1 MTNLLAMQAGYFFG
15 LDKGEKRMSIPI
27 FDAHCDV
34 LYKMW
39 LKKDITFQHSSDLH
53 VTYDKLKKTNGKIQ
67 CMALYI
73 PEHVR
78 QEHRFDVCL
87 EMIDIFY
94 REILGKYRDL
104 KLILHKEDIPLLKK
118 EEIGVILTLEGCDAI
133 GSSLVRLRTLYQLG
147 VRAIG
152 LTWNYANAVADG
164 VRERRGA
171 GLSLFGEKV
180 VHEHNEYRLWTD
192 VSHLN
197 EKGFWDVMEKAL
209 YPIASHSNAYTLCRH
224 PRNLKDE
231 QIQALLNRNGVIGIT
246 FVPEFLNETKTASIA
261 DVLKHIDYI
270 CSLGGEFQIGFGSD
284 FDGITDTTVGLSSYE
299 DYYYLIE
306 SLVKSYTYEQ
316 VKNFCYYNFIRHIP
330 F

>member
-1 MTNLLAMQAGYFFG
+1 MN
-15 LDKGEKRMSIPI
+15 IPI

-39 LKKDITFQHSSDLH
+39 LKKDISFQHSPDLH
-53 VTYDKLKKTNGKIQ
+53 VTYEKLKKKNGKVQ

-94 REILGKYRDL
+94 REILSKYRDI
-104 KLILHKEDIPLLKK
+104 KLILTKADVISLKK
-118 EEIGVILTLEGCDAI
+118 EEIGIILTLEGCDAI

-147 VRAIG
+147 VRAVG

-164 VRERRGA
+164 VREGRGA

-180 VHEHNEYRLWTD
+180 VHEHNTHRLWTD
-192 VSHLN
+192 VSHLS
-197 EKGFWDVMEKAL
+197 ERGFWDVMEKAL
-209 YPIASHSNAYTLCRH
+209 YPIASHSNAYTLCSH
-224 PRNLKDE
+224 SRNLKDE
-231 QIQALLNRNGVIGIT
+231 QIKALLHKNGMIGIT
-246 FVPEFLNETKTASIA
+246 FVPEFLNDKKDASLA
-261 DVLKHIDYI
+261 DVLKHLDYM
-270 CSLGGEFQIGFGSD
+270 CGLGGEYQIGFGSD
-284 FDGITDTTVGLSSYE
+284 FDGITHTTIGLSSYE
-299 DYYYLIE
+299 GYYDLIE
-306 SLVKSYTYEQ
+306 CLVKRYSYEQ
-316 VKNFCYYNFIRHIP
+316 VKNFCYDNFIRHIP

>member
-1 MTNLLAMQAGYFFG
+1 
-15 LDKGEKRMSIPI
+15 MSIPI

-39 LKKDITFQHSSDLH
+39 LKKNTSFQHSTDLH
-53 VTYDKLKKTNGKIQ
+53 VTYEKLKKTNGKVQ

-94 REILGKYRDL
+94 REILQKHRDI
-104 KLILHKEDIPLLKK
+104 KLILCKEDIARLKK
-118 EEIGVILTLEGCDAI
+118 EEIGVVLTLEGCDAI

-147 VRAIG
+147 VRAVG
-152 LTWNYANAVADG
+152 LTWNYGNAVADG
-164 VRERRGA
+164 VRESRGA

-180 VHEHNEYRLWTD
+180 VNQHNVYRLWTD
-192 VSHLN
+192 VSHLH
-197 EKGFWDVMEKAL
+197 ERGFWDVMEKAL
-209 YPIASHSNAYTLCRH
+209 YPIASHSNAYTLCKH
-224 PRNLKDE
+224 QRNLKDE
-231 QIQALLNRNGVIGIT
+231 QIRALLNRDGVIGIT
-246 FVPEFLNETKTASIA
+246 FVPEFLNDTQKASIT
-261 DVLKHIDYI
+261 DVLRHIEYI
-270 CSLGGEFQIGFGSD
+270 CSLGGEYQIGFGSD
-284 FDGITDTTVGLSSYE
+284 FDGITEMTEGLTSYT

-306 SLVKSYTYEQ
+306 SLVKHYSYEQ